1 MRIRLVDAFTDTPFS
16 GNPAGVCVV
25 DEWPADERMQHVA
38 DELGAPMTAFVRIGG
53 GDELGLRWFMPG
65 NGEQPICGHAT
76 LAAAHALAEDRGAPV
91 DVRFSTL
98 SGVHPARTAGD
109 GAVTIE
115 FPLAPVREIPAP
127 DGLAEALGATPGETH
142 YAERF
147 PDVLAVFGS
156 EAEVRALA
164 PDFAAL
170 GVLSRRDKLR
180 GVTATAP
187 ADAGKPYDFVSRFF
201 SPGDGIDEDPVTGSA
216 HCALAPYWAA
226 RLGRDTITGLQAS
239 ARTGLLTCELKGE
252 RVALTGRAV
261 TVLDG
266 ELRQ

>member
-1 MRIRLVDAFTDTPFS
+1 
-16 GNPAGVCVV
+16 
-25 DEWPADERMQHVA
+25 
-38 DELGAPMTAFVRIGG
+38 
-53 GDELGLRWFMPG
+53 
-65 NGEQPICGHAT
+65 
-76 LAAAHALAEDRGAPV
+76 
-91 DVRFSTL
+91 
-98 SGVHPARTAGD
+98 
-109 GAVTIE
+109 
-115 FPLAPVREIPAP
+115 VREIPAP
-127 DGLAEALGATPGETH
+127 DGLAAALGAEPAETH

-147 PDVLAVFGS
+147 PDVVAVFES
-156 EAEVRALA
+156 EAQVRALA

-170 GVLSRRDKLR
+170 GALSRRDGLR
-180 GVTATAP
+180 GVSATAP
-187 ADAGKPYDFVSRFF
+187 ADAGQPYDIASRFF